1 MEEKPGFEFRPYD
14 EELVGFYLRHKILGN
29 DSLVGGVIREIKICS
44 LDPWDL
50 HFQSKIKSRDLVWYF
65 LSRREDNGSRQ
76 RRRTP
81 SGFWKLTGDPV
92 DVNDRWGDLRT
103 VISSRSEWR
112 RTYVICRL
120 EYKGDEMNILSANPT
135 DAIPTF
141 APTMAN
147 SASSV
152 VDQSLQ
158 GNSGHY
164 NTFSEYD
171 SAYQGHQ
178 FNGNFDTQQ
187 LLQYFNPTSEY
198 DLANQSHWF
207 TNPQQQHSATYQDD
221 SDMWKQVVEE
231 NWPSLVDE
239 RPLMNDDDTDS
250 TIGRDTWS
258 STDSVGSKDGPY
270 HTPKDS
276 TPSVSTVEL
285 LHHHEAQEQPKQ
297 LELKWQGKEKV
308 INKQHSECEWKMAE
322 DAFKKAPP
330 TSAVKQSWIVLEE
343 ISQKNSRWIYL
354 KNIIGLLLFIFIIGC
369 IILVG

>member
-92 DVNDRWGDLRT
+92 DV
-103 VISSRSEWR
+103 
-112 RTYVICRL
+112 
-120 EYKGDEMNILSANPT
+120 
-135 DAIPTF
+135 
-141 APTMAN
+141 
-147 SASSV
+147 
-152 VDQSLQ
+152 DQSLQ

-239 RPLMNDDDTDS
+239 RPLVMNDDDTDS